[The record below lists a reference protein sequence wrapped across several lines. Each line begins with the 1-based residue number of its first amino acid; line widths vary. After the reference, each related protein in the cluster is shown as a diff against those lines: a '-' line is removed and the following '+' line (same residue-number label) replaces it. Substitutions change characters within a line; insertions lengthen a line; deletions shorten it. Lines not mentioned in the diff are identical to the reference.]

1 MHVIGLHLFVRDFF
15 PSVLTFLMNGEAR
28 KNVWNIISIFVDDFA
43 VFEYLE
49 HSFNFLLRNFVMNQ
63 CNDADFLK
71 RLCAILELS

>member
-1 MHVIGLHLFVRDFF
+1 M
-15 PSVLTFLMNGEAR
+15 
-28 KNVWNIISIFVDDFA
+28 IFVNDIV